1 MRATPKVSAATLA
14 LLLAVS
20 CARSSDHVQ
29 NRLIGCHRFPNLEPA
44 VCVLTT
50 DGNIVVDKQSLAD
63 LSFGPE
69 GLGSIVVD
77 NRGLY
82 FVTRQGKTTPALNF
96 DNGPDYVVEG
106 LARNVKNGKVGFINT
121 ELNQVVAPV
130 WDFAFPFEHGVA
142 VVCTG
147 CVSTPASPGDEH
159 RTITGGKWGYIDK
172 RGKVVVR
179 VEYDSRSLPP
189 VEVAEKQAA
198 Q

>member
-1 MRATPKVSAATLA
+1 
-14 LLLAVS
+14 
-20 CARSSDHVQ
+20 
-29 NRLIGCHRFPNLEPA
+29 
-44 VCVLTT
+44 VLTT

>member
-1 MRATPKVSAATLA
+1 MRATPKVSAATWV

-20 CARSSDHVQ
+20 CTRSSDHVQ

-106 LARNVKNGKVGFINT
+106 LARNVKNGKVGFINN
-121 ELNQVVAPV
+121 ELNQLVPPV
-130 WDFAFPFEHGVA
+130 WVFAFPFDHESVSIFPGP
-142 VVCTG
+142 
-147 CVSTPASPGDEH
+147 VSTPTFP
-159 RTITGGKWGYIDK
+159 
-172 RGKVVVR
+172 
-179 VEYDSRSLPP
+179 L
-189 VEVAEKQAA
+189 
-198 Q
+198 